1 MREWFTSKQSLL
13 WRCLILTSVS
23 LSGAQLWFL
32 LGWGGW
38 PSCYRSSERTNGTT
52 HSPKTDF
59 WHISPP
65 SVTVFAVKT
74 SSYDAQLKT
83 QTRSFVHT
91 QTCWQ
96 ENIDDTSSTTFNFCC
111 SVQKTLTQGLQVFI
125 QSLLYARDEATDWTP
140 AETSLFPRRPK
151 YNRTPPPLHPS
162 YIFAIGN
169 SSNIYKR

>member
-1 MREWFTSKQSLL
+1 MREWLTSKQSLL

-23 LSGAQLWFL
+23 LSQVWFL
-32 LGWGGW
+32 LGWGGLAILLRKLREDKQHYAQ
-38 PSCYRSSERTNGTT
+38 PANRLLTHFSSFRYRVCSHNIESRCTT
-52 HSPKTDF
+52 
-59 WHISPP
+59 
-65 SVTVFAVKT
+65 
-74 SSYDAQLKT
+74 QT

-111 SVQKTLTQGLQVFI
+111 SVQKTHTQGLQVFI

-151 YNRTPPPLHPS
+151 YNHTPPPLHPS